1 MRVLYVAQNDLN
13 SSIAVDLAA
22 QAEEGLIDQVQY
34 VEELGEAIPPWLNGV
49 PTVACTTGE
58 MMQGADCIRFL
69 GRSRRRSASA
79 TVPTAAAP
87 PAAPIAVAEEATA
100 DALDFEP
107 VLPDV
112 EEPPSNSEKGV
123 DMNVVKRALAE
134 RGIS

>member
-13 SSIAVDLAA
+13 SSIAVDLAT
-22 QAEEGLIDQVQY
+22 QAEQGLIDQVQY
-34 VEELGEAIPPWLNGV
+34 VEELGEAIPPWLQGV
-49 PTVACTTGE
+49 PTVASTTGE

-69 GRSRRRSASA
+69 GRSRRRSVPA

-87 PAAPIAVAEEATA
+87 PATAPTAEEVAT
-100 DALDFEP
+100 LDFDP

-123 DMNVVKRALAE
+123 DMNAVKRALAE

>member
-22 QAEEGLIDQVQY
+22 QAEQGLIDQVQY
-34 VEELGEAIPPWLNGV
+34 VEELGEAIPPWLTGV
-49 PTVACTTGE
+49 PTLASTTGE

-69 GRSRRRSASA
+69 GRSRRRSAPT

-87 PAAPIAVAEEATA
+87 PATAPTAVAAEEVAT
-100 DALDFEP
+100 LDFDP

-123 DMNVVKRALAE
+123 DMNAVKRALAE